1 MERIKEIERLANNV
15 YEDSDKVDAFITGA
29 MWADNNPL
37 KIWHDAEEE
46 PQGDRWNILCE
57 DVDGNCW
64 LANNTSVLLDHGGW
78 EEYVGCE
85 LVVSWVYIVDVIAL
99 KYRGIELMEGGE
111 K

>member
-1 MERIKEIERLANNV
+1 MDRIKEIEKYAHH
-15 YEDSDKVDAFITGA
+15 YFEDEINAAVFISGA
-29 MWADNNPL
+29 MWADNNPV

-46 PQGDRWNILCE
+46 PQGERWNILCE
-57 DVDGNCW
+57 DVEGNCW

-85 LVVSWVYIVDVIAL
+85 LVVAWAYIVDLIAL
-99 KYRGIELMEGGE
+99 KYRGVELMEGGE